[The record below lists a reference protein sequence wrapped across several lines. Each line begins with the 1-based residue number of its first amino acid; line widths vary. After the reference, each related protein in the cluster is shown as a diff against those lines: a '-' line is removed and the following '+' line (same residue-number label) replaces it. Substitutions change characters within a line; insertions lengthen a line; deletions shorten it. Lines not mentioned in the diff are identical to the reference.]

1 MNAFANRLIVFAA
14 SALAAGTMAYG
25 QNRMTAEIPFAFH
38 TVAGTLPA
46 GTYVFRSVSQ
56 NGIEHLITVQN
67 TATSRTTVA
76 GLPMFDSWHMAAGP
90 NPTLEFVCQA
100 GACSLR
106 AIVTGDGSL
115 IYSTPGKRSTK
126 QYPVAVISLPLKVSS
141 SD

>member
-25 QNRMTAEIPFAFH
+25 QNRMTAEIPFAFN
-38 TVAGTLPA
+38 TVAGTQPA
-46 GTYVFRSVSQ
+46 GTYEFRSLPT
-56 NGIEHLITVQN
+56 NGTDHLISVQN
-67 TATSRTTVA
+67 TATNRTTVA
-76 GLPMFDSWHMAAGP
+76 GLPMFDSWHKASGP

-100 GACSLR
+100 SACSLR

-115 IYSTPGKRSTK
+115 IYSTPGKRSAK
-126 QYPVAVISLPLKVSS
+126 RYPVAVISVPLKVLS